1 MQMEIIDKIEN
12 QLLSRVEIQ
21 FQLRHEGNPTPNRGD
36 LRSKVASLVPGTSAS
51 NVVVKNVDTRFGQP
65 LTTGLAFIY
74 DSEEAMQI
82 EPKYIL
88 ARHGAEVDEKPVK
101 EPAAV
106 TEPPAEIKTE
116 DDVSGGEE

>member
-1 MQMEIIDKIEN
+1 MEIIDQIEN

-21 FQLRHEGNPTPNRGD
+21 FQLRHEGNPTPSRGQ
-36 LRSKVASLVPGTSAS
+36 LRSKVASLIPGTSAS

-88 ARHGAEVDEKPVK
+88 VRHGAEADEKPAEK
-101 EPAAV
+101 PAAV
-106 TEPPAEIKTE
+106 TGPPAEIKTE